1 MINRDET
8 ATEPPSKIRTLIRQ
22 NSERIGQFAEVAVL
36 PKYRRSTSRSV
47 HRMNSVQSTT
57 TPVIEGLVPL
67 AVVETDSMDA
77 AKMNATVAVSMPDE
91 TPHETTKRHHP
102 VFMIAL
108 SILQIYLMH
117 FLNTDGISPMLLLGY
132 DPYRRHQIWRFI
144 FMMFVHTRLPQL
156 ILNILLQL
164 MLGVL
169 LEIVHGWLPIAV
181 IYFSS
186 VIGGSLFITLFSPN
200 SYVVGASAGVYGLL
214 SSHLSSIILDWN
226 DWNKKWL
233 RLAMVVF
240 YICLNLT
247 VNWQFTP
254 DDFDTNY
261 AGYVGGAITGFL
273 ISILVLK
280 DAKKQQWKKN
290 LRLVCVG
297 ILVSIA
303 VVALLVNTFE
313 WRSYL
318 PTEWNKNY
326 METYT
331 EFTLK
336 RAITSREPSAAREYC
351 KRITK
356 CKILLNRFD
365 AGAFNSTMPS
375 LD

>member
-8 ATEPPSKIRTLIRQ
+8 ATEPASKMRTLIRQ

-57 TPVIEGLVPL
+57 TPVVEGLIPL
-67 AVVETDSMDA
+67 AVVESDSMDA
-77 AKMNATVAVSMPDE
+77 AKVHTTVAVPMSDE
-91 TPHETTKRHHP
+91 TPRETRRYFP
-102 VFMIAL
+102 VFMITL
-108 SILQIYLMH
+108 SIVQIYLMH
-117 FLNTDGISPMLLLGY
+117 FLNTYGNSPMLFLGY
-132 DPYRRHQIWRFI
+132 DPYRRHQMWRFI
-144 FMMFVHTRLPQL
+144 SMMFVHTRLPKL
-156 ILNILLQL
+156 ILTILLQL
-164 MLGVL
+164 MFGVL
-169 LEIVHGWLPIAV
+169 LEIVHNWLPIAV

-200 SYVVGASAGVYGLL
+200 SYAVGASAGVYGLL

-226 DWNKKWL
+226 DWNMKML
-233 RLAMVVF
+233 RLALVVF
-240 YICLNLT
+240 YICLDFG
-247 VNWQFTP
+247 VNWKFAP

-261 AGYVGGAITGFL
+261 ASYVGGAITGFL

-290 LRLVCVG
+290 LRSVCVG
-297 ILVSIA
+297 ILISI
-303 VVALLVNTFE
+303 VIVALLVNTFE

-326 METYT
+326 TETYT
-331 EFTLK
+331 EFAFN
-336 RAITSREPSAAREYC
+336 RAITSPEPSAAREYC

-365 AGAFNSTMPS
+365 AGAFNSTTPL